1 MISKDIGVEKNRWRS
16 CLVTAPLIA
25 VAVQSACTLCPP
37 QTLLWPFLSNTL
49 QASSSFKQNP
59 PDTFIIASSL
69 IRDPAQIWMN
79 KSHRRLCRTVT
90 HEQKLRHIISVS
102 LLPAWLIDCGCSDTL
117 CRIGILPL
125 IGADTNSSRTVEI
138 EGTEAAP
145 ANDFDGRHLQMWET
159 PHGCHFAFCS
169 GHVYIV
175 HAPVQRWQ
183 SADVWHMRCESH
195 LTITPKEWIG
205 LKIRVKN
212 EVYDA
217 HLKQS

>member
-1 MISKDIGVEKNRWRS
+1 MISKDIRVGKKNGWRS

-25 VAVQSACTLCPP
+25 VAVQSACTLCPL

-49 QASSSFKQNP
+49 QASSSFKQNL

-79 KSHRRLCRTVT
+79 TSHWRLCRTVT

-125 IGADTNSSRTVEI
+125 IGADTNSSRTA
-138 EGTEAAP
+138 GDRGNRGSTGKWFWWQAP
-145 ANDFDGRHLQMWET
+145 PDVGDT
-159 PHGCHFAFCS
+159 PRMSLCILLRTRLHRSRSRSEMTIC
-169 GHVYIV
+169 
-175 HAPVQRWQ
+175 
-183 SADVWHMRCESH
+183 RCV
-195 LTITPKEWIG
+195 T
-205 LKIRVKN
+205 
-212 EVYDA
+212 DA
-217 HLKQS
+217 LRIASDNHSERMNRFED